1 MWELAKD
8 QSTDSAEKHESSHSA
23 DNQTSGME
31 KTSQRKSSILAV
43 FGRLRRAVVTFL
55 HIDPLIFSILFPLLL
70 FVLLYSI
77 LPHKELRFI
86 LIMVPTVNACAAG
99 RYSKEW
105 SE

>member
-1 MWELAKD
+1 MWELAKN
-8 QSTDSAEKHESSHSA
+8 QSTNNMEKYESGPSTT
-23 DNQTSGME
+23 NQTAGREVKLQS
-31 KTSQRKSSILAV
+31 KPSTFAV
-43 FGRLRRAVVTFL
+43 FNRLRRVIITFL
-55 HIDPLIFSILFPLLL
+55 HIDPTIFSILFPLLL

-86 LIMVPTVNACAAG
+86 LIMVPAVNACAAG

>member
-86 LIMVPTVNACAAG
+86 LIMVPAVNACAAG
-99 RYSKEW
+99 RFSN
-105 SE
+105 